1 MDIITYS
8 IPVFFVL
15 ILLEAL
21 LAWRLGRQVYRLND
35 SLNDLSCGI
44 INQVVSFFT
53 AAALLVPY
61 AWLYLRGHWLELAE
75 FSAPAWVLGL
85 LGVDLAYYWFH
96 RTVHEHNLLWGA
108 HVVHH
113 QSEEYNLTVALRQAA
128 FEPWV
133 SWIFR
138 LPLALLGVPPLT
150 VAACV
155 AVDTVAQFWVHTRLI
170 GKLGPLEWVLNT
182 PSHHRVHH
190 GRNPKYLDRNY
201 GGMLIIWDRLF
212 GTWQAEE
219 EEPVYG
225 VTSPLQ
231 SWNPVWANFR
241 HISGVAA
248 QARSLPS
255 AWDRV
260 QVWWQPPG
268 WTPAG
273 RNVSGAPLDAPKY
286 DARPTS
292 SAASVGVLLVAA
304 AGLLVLLLGGRGL
317 PPWVAAGLGGW
328 VILVLLGLGG
338 LQERRGWASPLL
350 GGLLVLGGGGLA
362 AALSG
367 LVG

>member
-1 MDIITYS
+1 MSGRGWSLSGRAALRWPAMDIITYS

-61 AWLYLRGHWLELAE
+61 AWLYQRGHWLELAE

-155 AVDTVAQFWVHTRLI
+155 AVDTVAQFWVRSQEAQGGL
-170 GKLGPLEWVLNT
+170 
-182 PSHHRVHH
+182 RVVHAVT
-190 GRNPKYLDRNY
+190 G
-201 GGMLIIWDRLF
+201 
-212 GTWQAEE
+212 AE
-219 EEPVYG
+219 
-225 VTSPLQ
+225 
-231 SWNPVWANFR
+231 
-241 HISGVAA
+241 GVAVG
-248 QARSLPS
+248 Q
-255 AWDRV
+255 
-260 QVWWQPPG
+260 
-268 WTPAG
+268 
-273 RNVSGAPLDAPKY
+273 
-286 DARPTS
+286 
-292 SAASVGVLLVAA
+292 GVLPRPAVAGSA
-304 AGLLVLLLGGRGL
+304 
-317 PPWVAAGLGGW
+317 
-328 VILVLLGLGG
+328 
-338 LQERRGWASPLL
+338 QEVSL
-350 GGLLVLGGGGLA
+350 
-362 AALSG
+362 
-367 LVG
+367 